1 MDLVWNNLLT
11 CDYERTRPGA
21 PRLELDLYTRSLT
34 SWPRVLLGDPRP
46 YGHLRRP
53 GIIDIPRADHEAL
66 TSAWHQRLADP
77 AYARSLIRQTADD
90 REAAASRLDSLEH
103 AIGAGDRPQ
112 ADAAM
117 EAATTAV
124 LRVMSA
130 HIVNW
135 LLPEA
140 EWEQFLASL
149 LGGPGSARAC
159 MSAFQLP
166 DAPGHILAVSQ
177 HDGGHTEARRTE
189 ALRLRDQWSSAAAR
203 AAAGDDAAAGQV
215 TVISSLLEWAAT
227 SEERRKEIRERYL
240 ALARAW
246 AAAAPLSFASL
257 TAACVL
263 REDAGPAGAI
273 PLRDAADPAACGGK
287 AAALSRLTRAGLP
300 VPSGLVIPPGVSDGQ
315 LAALTAAVCGM
326 FAAPP
331 GQALAVRSSAADE
344 DGPGASFAG
353 VYATCFTP
361 AEPEALLRAVR
372 AVRASAHSPA
382 ALAYAEAH
390 GLPGSP
396 GMAVIIQP
404 VLRPFAAGV
413 LAARV
418 HEGTVTDWAVQAVYG
433 LAGPLAD
440 GSCAGEFHQP
450 GQPPTPLDQEYAA
463 LPLQPGE
470 RGLPP
475 GEWTHLPL
483 PDGTSVPAKIRSSG
497 EALLTAYLPDRI
509 TAAPLLSAALREE
522 LLSVAAKAA
531 AALGLHAIDAEWAIT
546 PDGTIHL
553 LQGRP
558 LTADGTAGAIQA
570 GPHHRSRSWAG
581 IPGAPGQAAGP
592 LIHIR
597 DNDGHDPG
605 AGAEGAVLVCGNI
618 GPAAIRALLRKPAA
632 ILSTCGGPLSHAA
645 IVARE
650 LGVPCVTAMPAAIRS
665 LPEGTVLHVDGLA
678 GTASPDGHGT
688 PGGPAAAPGAG

>member
-53 GIIDIPRADHEAL
+53 GIVDIPQADHEAL
-66 TSAWHQRLADP
+66 TSAWHQRLGDP
-77 AYARSLIRQTADD
+77 AYARSLIRQTAGD
-90 REAAASRLDSLEH
+90 REAAASRLDSLER

-140 EWEQFLASL
+140 GWEKFLAGI

-166 DAPGHILAVSQ
+166 DAPGHILAASQ
-177 HDGGHTEARRTE
+177 QDGGHAETRRTE
-189 ALRLRDQWSSAAAR
+189 ALRLRDQWSSDAAR
-203 AAAGDDAAAGQV
+203 AAARDGAAAAQV
-215 TVISSLLEWAAT
+215 TVISLLLEWAAT

-246 AAAAPLSFASL
+246 AAAAPLSFASV
-257 TAACVL
+257 TAARLL
-263 REDAGPAGAI
+263 REDAGPAGTV

-287 AAALSRLTRAGLP
+287 AAALARMTRAGLP
-300 VPSGLVIPPGVSDGQ
+300 VPSGLVIPSAGDEQ
-315 LAALTAAVCGM
+315 LPALTAAVCGT

-331 GQALAVRSSAADE
+331 GQALAVRSSAASE

-353 VYATCFTP
+353 LYATCFTP

-390 GLPGSP
+390 GLPASP

-418 HEGTVTDWAVQAVYG
+418 HDGTVTDWAIQAVYG
-433 LAGPLAD
+433 LADLLAD

-450 GQPPTPLDQEYAA
+450 GRPPTPLDQEYAA
-463 LPLQPGE
+463 LPLHPGE

-475 GEWTHLPL
+475 GEWTYLPL
-483 PDGTSVPAKIRSSG
+483 PDGTAVPAKIRSSG
-497 EALLTAYLPDRI
+497 DALLTAYLPDRI
-509 TAAPLLSAALREE
+509 TAAPLLSATLREE
-522 LLSVAAKAA
+522 LLSLAAKAA
-531 AALGLHAIDAEWAIT
+531 AGLGLHAIDAEWAIT
-546 PDGTIHL
+546 PGGAIHL
-553 LQGRP
+553 LQARP
-558 LTADGTAGAIQA
+558 LTADGTAAAIQA
-570 GPHHRSRSWAG
+570 GPHRSRSWAG

-592 LIHIR
+592 VVHIR
-597 DNDGHDPG
+597 DDDGHDPG

-618 GPAAIRALLRKPAA
+618 GPAANRALLRKPAA

-688 PGGPAAAPGAG
+688 AVGPAAASGAG